1 MANGMAIGVKPDQT
15 APSWLGVAL
24 FAQAYLFKYLG

>member
-1 MANGMAIGVKPDQT
+1 MANGMASSVKPDQT

-24 FAQAYLFKYLG
+24 FAQACLPKYYW